1 MVSAKKSSVGWKVVG
16 LAEQGQSCV
25 LTQEGQGTDGANGGG
40 SSAAGEKWRDLD
52 LSLLFIP
59 RPTSLPESTISTW
72 VSQPPPTALPV
83 SGVALPDPFATREML
98 SKCRRHHV
106 TLCLEP
112 IHCIP
117 LPPSPNFSTAAPK
130 TLCGLL
136 LPLCSR
142 SLPLC
147 HPPKVRARTQLSL
160 PQLCS
165 CHGPIPPCYS
175 AASAGAPTPPTLW
188 RVSFQFPFQ
197 IPASALTTLT
207 TTDQTGKGTP
217 LRCSPSPHGPTPCP
231 QRAVIPCFMTFLC
244 CSEAHHPSF
253 PWGTAPGT

>member
-1 MVSAKKSSVGWKVVG
+1 MVSSKKSSVGWKVVG

-25 LTQEGQGTDGANGGG
+25 LTQEEQGTDGANGGG
-40 SSAAGEKWRDLD
+40 GGAAGEKWRDLD

-72 VSQPPPTALPV
+72 VSQPSPTALPV
-83 SGVALPDPFATREML
+83 SGVALPGPFATREML

-112 IHCIP
+112 IRCIP
-117 LPPSPNFSTAAPK
+117 LPPSPNSFTAAPK

-160 PQLCS
+160 LQLCS
-165 CHGPIPPCYS
+165 CHGPISPCYS
-175 AASAGAPTPPTLW
+175 VASAGGPDPTHSLEGELP
-188 RVSFQFPFQ
+188 VSLPDTSFR
-197 IPASALTTLT
+197 LTTLA
-207 TTDQTGKGTP
+207 TTDRTGKGTP
-217 LRCSPSPHGPTPCP
+217 LRCSHSPRVPTPCP
-231 QRAVIPCFMTFLC
+231 HRAAIPCFMTFLC

-253 PWGTAPGT
+253 PWGTTPGT